1 MKNILQVQM
10 KVGFTQEPLWFDF
23 MELPEN
29 INDLRQFQDAAQK
42 DYPDRLVR
50 IVQVLEQ

>member
-10 KVGFTQEPLWFDF
+10 KVGFTDEILWFDF
-23 MELPEN
+23 IELPEN
-29 INDLRQFQDAAQK
+29 LNDLRQFQEAAQS

-50 IVQVLEQ
+50 VVQVLEA